1 LAGLFEGDFPPREFD
16 VSIVE
21 HLRSTERTDSTSLEW
36 SRPPRLSSTFVRV
49 AMPAYNEAEALP
61 LLIPRIVE
69 ALGEANYR
77 FDILVV
83 NDCSTDRTA
92 QVVEELADRYPLHL
106 VSHERNQGL
115 GGAITTCITRA
126 IAGLHDSDVVITLD
140 ADNTHPP
147 QLMTRMVPMIREGRD
162 VVIASR
168 YRDGSQ
174 VVGLERYRLWMSNV
188 SSWMMRLLFGVREVR
203 DYTCGYRAY
212 RVGIL
217 RQAVEKYQPQL
228 VRESGFAAMAELL
241 LNVSRLEAI
250 FGEAPLV
257 LRYDQKRGAS
267 KMKVLRT
274 IYRTLAMMARHRFS
288 G

>member
-1 LAGLFEGDFPPREFD
+1 M
-16 VSIVE
+16 SIVE